1 MPHPRSSFPL
11 LVLGLVFGAAACSRE
26 QPLLFCHNGNC
37 AQPTS
42 PSSDDTL
49 AALADSLALRYR
61 GRPVIDGV
69 ELDLTW
75 DGPAN
80 GGAGR
85 CAFSHH
91 VTASAPAAL
100 EAAQLIV
107 RHLESQAIT
116 SWNGEWFHLQLELK
130 RDVDASGA
138 SHSPAQAL
146 AHVGCA
152 LDVIDSV
159 EGAVTEATRVEFI
172 VDSGSGQLLRALA
185 DHPRW
190 LAKRPG
196 PAVRYRTAMDFL
208 DPTPI
213 SFALQSLAD
222 FPPVTDVVF
231 HPNWVTQGQWQ
242 AIRSMGIDVT
252 LWMCIGSDV
261 TLSGIQRF
269 EPRAVITNDV
279 MFLRRWEED

>member
-1 MPHPRSSFPL
+1 MPRRRFSL
-11 LVLGLVFGAAACSRE
+11 LLLALGLLLAGAACSRA

-37 AQPTS
+37 AQPTT

-75 DGPAN
+75 DGAAD

-91 VTASAPAAL
+91 VSAGAPSAMEPARL
-100 EAAQLIV
+100 IAQYLQ
-107 RHLESQAIT
+107 REAIT
-116 SWNGEWFHLQLELK
+116 SWNGEWFYVQLELK
-130 RDVDASGA
+130 RDVDGSGA
-138 SHSPAQAL
+138 SHSPEQAL

-152 LDVIDSV
+152 LDVIDIV
-159 EGAVTEATRVEFI
+159 EDAAAGTAPVEFV
-172 VDSGSGQLLRALA
+172 VDSGSGQLLRVLA

-190 LAKRPG
+190 QAKIAG
-196 PAVRYRTAMDFL
+196 PSVRYRTAMDFL

-213 SFALQSLAD
+213 SFARQSLAD
-222 FPPVTDVVF
+222 FPPVTDVVL
-231 HPNWVTQGQWQ
+231 HPNWVTQGKWQ

-252 LWMCIGSDV
+252 LWMYIGTDV
-261 TLSGIQRF
+261 TLAGIQRF
-269 EPRAVITNDV
+269 QPRAVITNDV
-279 MFLRRWEED
+279 LFLRRWEED

>member
-1 MPHPRSSFPL
+1 M
-11 LVLGLVFGAAACSRE
+11 LGLALGAAACCRE
-26 QPLLFCHNGNC
+26 KPLLFCHNGNC

-61 GRPVIDGV
+61 GRPVIDGI

-80 GGAGR
+80 AGAGR

-91 VTASAPAAL
+91 VSASAPSAWEPARL
-100 EAAQLIV
+100 IAQYLQSEAIP
-107 RHLESQAIT
+107 

-130 RDVDASGA
+130 RDVDGSGA
-138 SHSPAQAL
+138 AHTPAQAL

-152 LDVIDSV
+152 LDVIDIV
-159 EGAVTEATRVEFI
+159 AGAATGTTRVEFI
-172 VDSGSGQLLRALA
+172 VDSGSGQLLRVLA

-190 LAKRPG
+190 RAKIAG
-196 PAVRYRTAMDFL
+196 PSLRYRTAMDFL

-213 SFALQSLAD
+213 SFAGQSLAD

-252 LWMCIGSDV
+252 LWMHVGSDV
-261 TLSGIQRF
+261 TLAGIQRF
-269 EPRAVITNDV
+269 APRAAITNDV
-279 MFLRRWEED
+279 MFLRRWEEY